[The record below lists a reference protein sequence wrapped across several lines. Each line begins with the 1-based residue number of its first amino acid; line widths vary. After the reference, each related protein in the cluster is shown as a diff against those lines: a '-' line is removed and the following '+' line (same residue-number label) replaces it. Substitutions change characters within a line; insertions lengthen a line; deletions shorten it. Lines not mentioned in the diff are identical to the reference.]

1 MVGRWGMSPAVGPI
15 AVLPQDGRGPLLP
28 GTDEPSERTQEIV
41 DQEVRRI
48 VDELY
53 EETVAL
59 LTSERERLD
68 ALASALLQHETLDED
83 EAYAAAGVERHRAE
97 ARAGR

>member
-1 MVGRWGMSPAVGPI
+1 MPRASQSPGPI

-28 GTDEPSERTQEIV
+28 GADESSERTQEIV

-59 LTSERERLD
+59 LNREREKLD
-68 ALASALLQHETLDED
+68 SLASALLEHETLDED
-83 EAYAAAGVERHRAE
+83 DAYAAAGVERHPDAAP
-97 ARAGR
+97 ARG